1 MLINVSQKFFCKE
14 IFVYKKD
21 KKEGE
26 RLKQEELRELYCSQ
40 LKREKQ
46 SYIAQQTG
54 INPAVLSQF
63 KNGHIDLYEH
73 LAVKLESYLTD
84 HSH

>member
-1 MLINVSQKFFCKE
+1 ME
-14 IFVYKKD
+14 
-21 KKEGE
+21 
-26 RLKQEELRELYCSQ
+26 QEELRELYCNR

-63 KNGHIDLYEH
+63 KNGHIVLYEH

>member
-1 MLINVSQKFFCKE
+1 MHIKN
-14 IFVYKKD
+14 

-26 RLKQEELRELYCSQ
+26 RLKQEKLRELYCNR

-84 HSH
+84 YSH